1 MSDELKNGKIKNLN
15 IYILLCLIFITSLYL
30 FEVII
35 PFALA
40 FIIAYLVN
48 PLKVLLDKYL
58 NETISSLMAVIL
70 FIMCLLSLLI
80 LISPI
85 IIKQT
90 QNLFSI
96 LPSYMSKIEI
106 LIEQYS
112 NQYSINEKIN
122 NFNFIEFLKPFT
134 KNLISSSS
142 ILVDN
147 SIQFFNSFFDVILV
161 FILSFYMSL
170 EFKYIKIFFNN
181 FQNQSNLKDL
191 TVLIKQIDIVL
202 SKFIRGQGIV
212 CLILSIFYSFSL
224 FFLGIEFGILL
235 GLFAGM
241 ISFIPY
247 IGVLLGGG
255 LTLILGFFQFGFSF
269 ELLYLSLVFLLGQ
282 VLESYYLTPKFVGDA
297 IGLNPI
303 WVLFSLLTGAH
314 LAGFVGVLIS
324 LPLAAI
330 LGVIMRFYF
339 FKIINKS
346 N

>member
-1 MSDELKNGKIKNLN
+1 MSDELQNGKIKNLN
-15 IYILLCLIFITSLYL
+15 IYILLCLIFIISLYL

-35 PFALA
+35 PFAVA

-48 PLKVLLDKYL
+48 PIKVLLDKYL
-58 NETISSLMAVIL
+58 NETVSSLMAVIL
-70 FIMCLLSLLI
+70 FIICLLSLLI

-96 LPSYMSKIEI
+96 LPSYMNKIEI

-191 TVLIKQIDIVL
+191 T
-202 SKFIRGQGIV
+202 
-212 CLILSIFYSFSL
+212 
-224 FFLGIEFGILL
+224 
-235 GLFAGM
+235 A
-241 ISFIPY
+241 
-247 IGVLLGGG
+247 
-255 LTLILGFFQFGFSF
+255 
-269 ELLYLSLVFLLGQ
+269 
-282 VLESYYLTPKFVGDA
+282 
-297 IGLNPI
+297 
-303 WVLFSLLTGAH
+303 
-314 LAGFVGVLIS
+314 
-324 LPLAAI
+324 
-330 LGVIMRFYF
+330 
-339 FKIINKS
+339 
-346 N
+346 

>member
-1 MSDELKNGKIKNLN
+1 MSDELQNGKIKNLN
-15 IYILLCLIFITSLYL
+15 IYILFCLIFIISLYL

-35 PFALA
+35 PFAVA

-48 PLKVLLDKYL
+48 PIKVLLDKYL
-58 NETISSLMAVIL
+58 NETVSSLLAVIL
-70 FIMCLLSLLI
+70 FIICLLSLLI

-96 LPSYMSKIEI
+96 LPSYMNKIEI

-122 NFNFIEFLKPFT
+122 NFNFIEFFKPFT

-202 SKFIRGQGIV
+202 SKFIRGQGMV

-269 ELLYLSLVFLLGQ
+269 ELLYLSLVFLFGQ
-282 VLESYYLTPKFVGDA
+282 VLESYYLTPKFVGNA

-339 FKIINKS
+339 FKVINKS

>member
-1 MSDELKNGKIKNLN
+1 
-15 IYILLCLIFITSLYL
+15 
-30 FEVII
+30 
-35 PFALA
+35 LA

-58 NETISSLMAVIL
+58 NETVSSLMAVIL
-70 FIMCLLSLLI
+70 FIICLLSLLI

-147 SIQFFNSFFDVILV
+147 SIQFFNSFFDIILV

-269 ELLYLSLVFLLGQ
+269 ELLYLSLVFLFGQ

>member
-1 MSDELKNGKIKNLN
+1 MSDELQNGKIKNLN
-15 IYILLCLIFITSLYL
+15 IYILLCLIFIISLYL

-35 PFALA
+35 PFAVA

-48 PLKVLLDKYL
+48 PLKDLLDKYL
-58 NETISSLMAVIL
+58 NETVSSLFAVIL
-70 FIMCLLSLLI
+70 FIICLLSLLI

-85 IIKQT
+85 IIKQM
-90 QNLFSI
+90 QNLLSI

-106 LIEQYS
+106 LIDQYS
-112 NQYSINEKIN
+112 NQYSINKKIN
-122 NFNFIEFLKPFT
+122 NLNFIDFLKPFT
-134 KNLISSSS
+134 KNLISSST
-142 ILVDN
+142 ILVNN

-191 TVLIKQIDIVL
+191 KVLIKQIDIVL
-202 SKFIRGQGIV
+202 SKFIRGQGMV

-224 FFLGIEFGILL
+224 FLLGIEFGILL

-255 LTLILGFFQFGFSF
+255 LTLILGFFQFGFSL
-269 ELLYLSLVFLLGQ
+269 ELLYLSFIFLFGQ

-324 LPLAAI
+324 LPVAAI

-339 FKIINKS
+339 FKVINKS

>member
-1 MSDELKNGKIKNLN
+1 MSDELQNQKIKNLN
-15 IYILLCLIFITSLYL
+15 IYILLCLIFIISLYL

-35 PFALA
+35 PFAVA

-58 NETISSLMAVIL
+58 NETVSSLVAVIL
-70 FIMCLLSLLI
+70 FIICLLSLLI

-96 LPSYMSKIEI
+96 LPSYMNKIEI

-202 SKFIRGQGIV
+202 SKFIRGQGMV

-247 IGVLLGGG
+247 IGMLLGGG

-269 ELLYLSLVFLLGQ
+269 ELLYLSLVFLFGQ
-282 VLESYYLTPKFVGDA
+282 VLESYYLTPKFVGNA

-339 FKIINKS
+339 FKVINKS